1 MNEEKFITRDRMRY
15 IKNKSSANLAYL
27 AILLNVI
34 YFVAVYQINHTYY
47 YRWIIGIS
55 VIYNLIFM
63 LAAFL
68 SSEAV
73 KNYQKTYSIVEVV
86 LGIGQIVRIFI
97 LPLPAHAAIEVE
109 KLADGT
115 EASVHAMS
123 SGKFT
128 LCLVCLI
135 ASAVCLVASAVINV
149 IKCGELS
156 AHLKQLET
164 QKG

>member
-1 MNEEKFITRDRMRY
+1 MNEEKFITRDRMRF
-15 IKNKSSANLAYL
+15 IKNKPSANLAYL

-34 YFVAVYQINHTYY
+34 YFVAIYQTNNSYY

-55 VIYNLIFM
+55 VIYNLVFL

-73 KNYQKTYSIVEVV
+73 KNYQKTYSYIEIV
-86 LGIGQIVRIFI
+86 LGAIQIVRIFI
-97 LPLPAHAAIEVE
+97 LPLPALRAVE
-109 KLADGT
+109 THEDG
-115 EASVHAMS
+115 AVVSANALS

-135 ASAVCLVASAVINV
+135 ASAVCLVASAVINL

-156 AHLKQLET
+156 AHLKQLEE
-164 QKG
+164 QKE